1 MPKKM
6 FETTN
11 QAQIQRMLKK
21 ISKNLTSEAE
31 SNYLLASATGA
42 MPETVRFNRTAKSET
57 PPT

>member
-1 MPKKM
+1 M
-6 FETTN
+6 FKTTN